1 MRCSANTCSVEHL
14 GEELAD
20 VFLYLVRLADVCSVV
35 WCGNNGGELLCRCRK
50 VEYFTVVRKGVVLYS
65 IFDSDA
71 FDPFDIST
79 DVTPEVRRGKFCVTF
94 L

>member
-1 MRCSANTCSVEHL
+1 M
-14 GEELAD
+14 
-20 VFLYLVRLADVCSVV
+20 
-35 WCGNNGGELLCRCRK
+35 
-50 VEYFTVVRKGVVLYS
+50 VRKGVVLYS

-79 DVTPEVRRGKFCVTF
+79 DVTPEVRRGKFRVTF